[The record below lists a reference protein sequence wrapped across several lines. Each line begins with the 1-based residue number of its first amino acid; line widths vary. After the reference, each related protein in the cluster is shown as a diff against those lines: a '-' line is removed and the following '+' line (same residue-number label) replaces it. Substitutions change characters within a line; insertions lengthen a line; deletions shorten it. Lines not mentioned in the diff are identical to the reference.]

1 MDFNQNTT
9 FAVNFVGAKLNEIRQ
24 ASLPVFDN
32 VYYAENKNKDE
43 EREEKGKSFKV
54 IGRDHQRKERKRVC
68 QYFQ

>member
-43 EREEKGKSFKV
+43 EREEKGKNFKV
-54 IGRDHQRKERKRVC
+54 IGTDHQRNRKRVC